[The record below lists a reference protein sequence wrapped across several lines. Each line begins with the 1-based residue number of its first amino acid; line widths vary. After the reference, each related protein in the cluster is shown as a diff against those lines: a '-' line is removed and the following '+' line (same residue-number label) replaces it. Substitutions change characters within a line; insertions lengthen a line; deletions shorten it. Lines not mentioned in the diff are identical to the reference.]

1 MCIMGNGAW
10 MNNFMRLDLSIVKLF
25 ELLSIP
31 KCVYYNRFYSI
42 LYVCMFPRNY

>member
-10 MNNFMRLDLSIVKLF
+10 MNNFMRFDLSIVKLF

-31 KCVYYNRFYSI
+31 KRVLQQI
-42 LYVCMFPRNY
+42 L